1 MRHRRL
7 YGTPGGGPDPDR
19 GPRSG
24 SSTAATTRPGIA
36 LVDEDGD
43 LFVEKRAGKLANLQT
58 AIADRTPHAA
68 IGLAHTRWATHGRPN
83 DLNAHPHQDCTGD
96 ITVIHNGIIENFREL
111 RDGLEARG
119 HTLTSETDTEAI
131 AHLVEEAY
139 EGDLADAVRAAL
151 RQARRAP
158 TRSSSCTAARSSR
171 LVGARKDV
179 PLVVGLADGETLP
192 RQRRRGDPRPH
203 EPGRLPRGGRRR
215 RPAADGRRRSPT
227 STARPGARSSRPST
241 GRPRPPRRAATS
253 TSCSRRSTSSP
264 RRSRQCDRRP
274 RHPRRPHPARGA
286 RRRSAETLRAVDR
299 IELVACGTAYYAALV
314 GAAAIQ
320 DWTGLPARATVG
332 SEFRYSPPPLDG
344 RTLVIAV
351 TQSGETADTIAPTRL
366 ARERGCPIVAVTNTV
381 GSAITREARRGRL
394 PPGRAR
400 DRGRGVQDV
409 RDPGH
414 DARDPRRGDRQGA
427 RRARAANRSRS
438 LPPRSTPCPQ
448 RPRGRSI
455 NASGVAELARRYVNS
470 RGFMFVGRGYT
481 YPTALEGALKLKEV
495 SYVHAEGYAAGE
507 LKHGPISLLDAEC
520 PLVAVATRS
529 SVYDKLISN
538 VMEGRARDA
547 RVIAVATEGDPQIE
561 RFADD
566 VCWVP
571 DTHEAL
577 SPVLAI
583 IPLQLFAYHVAVARG
598 TDVDQPR
605 NLAKSVTVE

>member
-1 MRHRRL
+1 MCGIVG
-7 YGTPGGGPDPDR
+7 YT
-19 GPRSG
+19 GPREAGPILIEGLARLEYRGYDS
-24 SSTAATTRPGIA
+24 AGIA
-36 LVDEDGD
+36 LVDDGGD
-43 LFVEKRAGKLANLQT
+43 LFVEKKAGKLANLRA

-83 DLNAHPHQDCTGD
+83 DLNAHPHQDCTGE

-119 HTLTSETDTEAI
+119 HRLASETDTEAL

-139 EGDLADAVRAAL
+139 QGDLADAVRATL
-151 RQARRAP
+151 RQVQGAYAIAVMHRAEGD
-158 TRSSSCTAARSSR
+158 R

-179 PLVVGLADGETLP
+179 PLVVGLADGESFLASDVAAILAHTDRVIFLED
-192 RQRRRGDPRPH
+192 GDVADLHPT
-203 EPGRLPRGGRRR
+203 GVTITDV
-215 RPAADGRRRSPT
+215 DGRPQERTVTVIDWSPEAAEKGGYEHFMLKEIHEQPE
-227 STARPGARSSRPST
+227 SLRQAIT
-241 GRPRPPRRAATS
+241 GRVTREN
-253 TSCSRRSTSSP
+253 
-264 RRSRQCDRRP
+264 
-274 RHPRRPHPARGA
+274 HIWLEELEGF
-286 RRRSAETLRAVDR
+286 AETLATIDR
-299 IELVACGTAYYAALV
+299 VELIACGTAYYASLI

-320 DWTGLPARATVG
+320 DWIGIPARATVG
-332 SEFRYSPPPLDG
+332 SEFRYSPPPIDE

-366 ARERGCPIVAVTNTV
+366 ARERGAPVIAVTNTV
-381 GSAITREARRGRL
+381 GSAITREAHRVLFLQAGPEIAVAASKTFVAQVTTLVILAAAIAKARGALGLEQEQELGAALHAL
-394 PPGRAR
+394 P
-400 DRGRGVQDV
+400 D
-409 RDPGH
+409 
-414 DARDPRRGDRQGA
+414 GA
-427 RRARAANRSRS
+427 AKA
-438 LPPRSTPCPQ
+438 LE
-448 RPRGRSI
+448 
-455 NASGVAELARRYVNS
+455 NASGIRDLARRYVNS

-507 LKHGPISLLDAEC
+507 MKHGPISLLDAEC

-529 SVYDKLISN
+529 SVYDKLVSN

-561 RFADD
+561 HFADD
-566 VCWVP
+566 ICWVP

-577 SPVLAI
+577 SAVLAI
-583 IPLQLFAYHVAVARG
+583 IPLQLFAYHVAIARG

>member
-1 MRHRRL
+1 MCGIVGYTGPREAGPILMDGLRRL
-7 YGTPGGGPDPDR
+7 EYR
-19 GPRSG
+19 GYDS
-24 SSTAATTRPGIA
+24 AGIA
-36 LVDEDGD
+36 LVDERGD
-43 LFVEKRAGKLANLQT
+43 LFVEKRAGKLANLAT

-83 DLNAHPHQDCTGD
+83 DLNAHPHQDCSGA

-131 AHLVEEAY
+131 AHLIEEAY
-139 EGDLADAVRAAL
+139 SGDIAAATRLALGHIEGTYALAVMHRGEPD
-151 RQARRAP
+151 
-158 TRSSSCTAARSSR
+158 R
-171 LVGARKDV
+171 LVGARMNV
-179 PLVVGLADGETLP
+179 PLVVGLGDGESFLASDVAAILAHTDRVIFLEEGDIADLRPGGVSIGGVDGVP
-192 RQRRRGDPRPH
+192 RERVTTTIGWSLEAAEKGGYAHFMLKEINEQPDALRATIT
-203 EPGRLPRGGRRR
+203 GRVGR
-215 RPAADGRRRSPT
+215 DGRIRVDELGPV
-227 STARPGARSSRPST
+227 AGILGAI
-241 GRPRPPRRAATS
+241 
-253 TSCSRRSTSSP
+253 
-264 RRSRQCDRRP
+264 
-274 RHPRRPHPARGA
+274 
-286 RRRSAETLRAVDR
+286 ER
-299 IELVACGTAYYAALV
+299 IELVACGSAYYAALV
-314 GAAAIQ
+314 GAAALQ

-332 SEFRYSPPPLDG
+332 SEFRYAPPPLDG

-381 GSAITREARRGRL
+381 GSAITREADAVLFLQAGPEIAVAASKTFVTQVTTLVILAAAIAKARGSLADETELALGLALRAL
-394 PPGRAR
+394 PAAAERALEHAT
-400 DRGRGVQDV
+400 GS
-409 RDPGH
+409 
-414 DARDPRRGDRQGA
+414 A
-427 RRARAANRSRS
+427 
-438 LPPRSTPCPQ
+438 L
-448 RPRGRSI
+448 
-455 NASGVAELARRYVNS
+455 LARRYVNS
-470 RGFMFVGRGYT
+470 RGFMFVGRGQT
-481 YPTALEGALKLKEV
+481 YPAALEGALKLKEV

-529 SVYDKLISN
+529 STYDKLISN

-547 RVIAVATEGDPQIE
+547 KVIAVATEGDTQIE

-577 SPVLAI
+577 APVLAV
-583 IPLQLFAYHVAVARG
+583 IPLQLFAYHMAVARG

>member
-1 MRHRRL
+1 MCGIVG
-7 YGTPGGGPDPDR
+7 YT
-19 GPRSG
+19 GPREAGPILIEGLKRLEYRGYDS
-24 SSTAATTRPGIA
+24 AGIA
-36 LVDEDGD
+36 LVDDAGD
-43 LFVEKRAGKLANLQT
+43 LFVEKRAGKLVNLQT

-83 DLNAHPHQDCTGD
+83 DLNAHPHQDCTGE

-139 EGDLADAVRAAL
+139 RGDLADAVREAL
-151 RQARRAP
+151 RRLEGAYAIAVMHRGEGD
-158 TRSSSCTAARSSR
+158 R

-179 PLVVGLADGETLP
+179 PLVVGLGEGESFLASDVAAILAHTDQIVFLEEGDVADL
-192 RQRRRGDPRPH
+192 
-203 EPGRLPRGGRRR
+203 
-215 RPAADGRRRSPT
+215 
-227 STARPGARSSRPST
+227 RPGGVTFSDIHGAPLQRTVTTIDWTPEAAEKGGYEHFMLKEIHEQPEALT
-241 GRPRPPRRAATS
+241 QAIIGR
-253 TSCSRRSTSSP
+253 
-264 RRSRQCDRRP
+264 
-274 RHPRRPHPARGA
+274 
-286 RRRSAETLRAVDR
+286 VDR
-299 IELVACGTAYYAALV
+299 ADRIRLEELTGLHEVLATVTRIEFVACGSAYYAALV
-314 GAAAIQ
+314 GAATIQ
-320 DWTGLPARATVG
+320 SWTGIPARANIG
-332 SEFRYSPPPLDG
+332 SEFRYGPPPLDEH
-344 RTLVIAV
+344 TLVIAV

-366 ARERGCPIVAVTNTV
+366 ARDRGCPIIAVTNTV
-381 GSAITREARRGRL
+381 GSAITREADAVLFLQAGPEIAVAASKTFVTQVTTLVILAAAIAKIRGSL
-394 PPGRAR
+394 PEAEELALGAALRAL
-400 DRGRGVQDV
+400 
-409 RDPGH
+409 P
-414 DARDPRRGDRQGA
+414 AA
-427 RRARAANRSRS
+427 AARALESAAAVTSD
-438 LPPRSTPCPQ
+438 
-448 RPRGRSI
+448 
-455 NASGVAELARRYVNS
+455 LARRYVNS
-470 RGFMFVGRGYT
+470 RGFMFVGRGST
-481 YPTALEGALKLKEV
+481 YPAALEGALKLKEV

-547 RVIAVATEGDPQIE
+547 RVIAVATEGDPAIE
-561 RFADD
+561 HYADD

-583 IPLQLFAYHVAVARG
+583 IPLQLFAYHMAVARG

>member
-1 MRHRRL
+1 MCGIVG
-7 YGTPGGGPDPDR
+7 YT
-19 GPRSG
+19 GPREAGPILIEGLARLEYRGYDS
-24 SSTAATTRPGIA
+24 AGIA
-36 LVDEDGD
+36 LVDDVGM
-43 LFVEKRAGKLANLQT
+43 LFVEKKAGKLANLRA

-83 DLNAHPHQDCTGD
+83 DLNAHPHQDCTGE

-119 HTLTSETDTEAI
+119 HTLTSETDTEAL
-131 AHLVEEAY
+131 AHLIEEAY
-139 EGDLADAVRAAL
+139 AGDLADAVRAAL
-151 RQARRAP
+151 RRVEGAYAIAVMHRGERD
-158 TRSSSCTAARSSR
+158 R

-179 PLVVGLADGETLP
+179 PLVVGLADGETFLASDVAAILAHTD
-192 RQRRRGDPRPH
+192 QVVFLEEGDV
-203 EPGRLPRGGRRR
+203 
-215 RPAADGRRRSPT
+215 ADL
-227 STARPGARSSRPST
+227 RPSGVTIT
-241 GRPRPPRRAATS
+241 GVDGVARERPVTTIDWTTEAAEKGGYDHFMLKEIHEQPDS
-253 TSCSRRSTSSP
+253 L
-264 RRSRQCDRRP
+264 RQAIAGRVTRKD
-274 RHPRRPHPARGA
+274 HIWLEELEGFD
-286 RRRSAETLRAVDR
+286 ETLAQIDR
-299 IELVACGTAYYAALV
+299 VELIACGTAYYAALV

-320 DWTGLPARATVG
+320 DWIGIPARATVG

-366 ARERGCPIVAVTNTV
+366 ARERGAPVIAVTNTV
-381 GSAITREARRGRL
+381 GSAITREADRVLFLHAGPEIAVAASKTFVAQVTTLVILAAAIAKSRGALGLEQEQELGAALHAL
-394 PPGRAR
+394 PA
-400 DRGRGVQDV
+400 
-409 RDPGH
+409 
-414 DARDPRRGDRQGA
+414 AA
-427 RRARAANRSRS
+427 ARA
-438 LPPRSTPCPQ
+438 LD
-448 RPRGRSI
+448 
-455 NASGVAELARRYVNS
+455 NASGVADLARRYVNS

-507 LKHGPISLLDAEC
+507 MKHGPISLLDAEC

-529 SVYDKLISN
+529 SVYDKLVSN

-583 IPLQLFAYHVAVARG
+583 IPLQLFAYHVAIARG